1 MRAGKMS
8 VPPVREE
15 TRIAAGMVIAVGVAL
30 VDPCVG
36 RVGSFDDCGRTGST
50 VTFGSTRPLQLR
62 SASEASIAPTPRR
75 HPARCRYA
83 SASDAGSR
91 FTQLKAVIKTAP
103 DDLRS
108 ELRDLDGATL
118 ITRCAGLR
126 SARGPAPT
134 PSPFAKRAP
143 RPGRL
148 DDVTA
153 ATKRT
158 LANLARRVHQL
169 SDDIN
174 DLDDDLD
181 PLVPETAP
189 TLMAMFDVGTDV
201 AGQLLATVGD
211 NPDRLR
217 SSAAFAHLCGAAP
230 IPASS
235 GKTNRH
241 RLNRGGDRNAN
252 CALYHIAMSRLR
264 YDPRTQLYRDRLIAT
279 GKTKKDAMRILK
291 RAIAREVYQAI
302 KTDLI
307 TTETGT

>member
-1 MRAGKMS
+1 MRRSAQRPRARADA
-8 VPPVREE
+8 VTVRE
-15 TRIAAGMVIAVGVAL
+15 TCAA
-30 VDPCVG
+30 
-36 RVGSFDDCGRTGST
+36 
-50 VTFGSTRPLQLR
+50 TRP
-62 SASEASIAPTPRR
+62 
-75 HPARCRYA
+75 
-83 SASDAGSR
+83 
-91 FTQLKAVIKTAP
+91 
-103 DDLRS
+103 
-108 ELRDLDGATL
+108 
-118 ITRCAGLR
+118 
-126 SARGPAPT
+126 
-134 PSPFAKRAP
+134 P
-143 RPGRL
+143 RPGRF

-181 PLVPETAP
+181 PLVSETAP
-189 TLMAMFDVGTDV
+189 TLMAMFGVGTDV

-252 CALYHIAMSRLR
+252 CAPYRIAMSRLR